1 MDKVILTNTLDDGA
15 QIVPAPEL
23 EFVDNANEVISKAF
37 SAASYHFHGYNPV
50 KEAYYRGV
58 EYTIKHLPEIV
69 TGSSLEAFCNT
80 VLGNNN
86 AIAARRNALIEKFC
100 FSSFSDHHN
109 PTLVREQLIPIV
121 KLVDAIIQEEKPAIL
136 RPNSEE
142 GKEDKA

>member
-15 QIVPAPEL
+15 QIVPALKL
-23 EFVDNANEVISKAF
+23 EFVENANELISKAF
-37 SAASYHFHGYNPV
+37 RAAARYFNGYNPV
-50 KEAYYRGV
+50 QEAFFRGV
-58 EYTIKHLPEIV
+58 EYTIEHLPELV
-69 TGSSLEAFCNT
+69 TRSSLEAFCNI

-86 AIAARRNALIEKFC
+86 AIVARRNALIEKFC

-136 RPNSEE
+136 RPDSDE
-142 GKEDKA
+142 GKED